1 MSPSKANEC
10 AMLGIAMKC
19 NKSRIMKNFMV
30 FSWHRSGFTLIELVV
45 VLILLGVISAVALSR
60 YSNVNSPSASDIE
73 TLKSSTRQA
82 QMRAMGD
89 IASANWK
96 IIVSNSSVS
105 IQNGAS
111 VVATTNLNDS
121 TIAFTIVFDN
131 RGRVSSSTGTVPFGV
146 DTETGFIK

>member
-1 MSPSKANEC
+1 
-10 AMLGIAMKC
+10 MLGIAMKC
-19 NKSRIMKNFMV
+19 NKRRNMKNFMV
-30 FSWHRSGFTLIELVV
+30 LSWHRSGFTLIELVV

-60 YSNVNSPSASDIE
+60 YSNVGSPSTSDIE

-111 VVATTNLNDS
+111 VVVTTSLNDS

-131 RGRVSSSTGTVPFGV
+131 RGRVSSSTGTIPFGV
-146 DTETGFIK
+146 DAETGFIK